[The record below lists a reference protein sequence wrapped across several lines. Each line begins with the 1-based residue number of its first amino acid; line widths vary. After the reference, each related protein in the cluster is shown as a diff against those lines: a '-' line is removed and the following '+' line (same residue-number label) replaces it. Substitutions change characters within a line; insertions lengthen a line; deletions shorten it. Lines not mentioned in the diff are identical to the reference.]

1 MAEKLAELHLADLY
15 ELAAELE
22 VPRFRLLRREQ
33 LVAEVKARLGT
44 SSPAGVRREREP
56 KPEAESQPEAEPER
70 QPEPETKAGS

>member
-33 LVAEVKARLGT
+33 LVDEIKARLGT
-44 SSPAGVRREREP
+44 SAPA
-56 KPEAESQPEAEPER
+56 AAEPER
-70 QPEPETKAGS
+70 EPEPEPEP